1 MEIMEIIKQQEQP
14 SLAMLQ
20 TKLMTI
26 LSVREVREVFD
37 CGESVVEAFS
47 PSSQYSIVQ
56 NEHNVWFGKYPS
68 LVTINIAFPKTSEGL
83 VVKMLF
89 DLEKHICAS
98 KKLDEIQFIQL
109 SQMIVSE
116 FYFLK
121 ISELILFF
129 WKCKS
134 GEIGKFYGQIDPLNL
149 LEWLRNFVYEYR
161 KDAIDADFQRIKDAY
176 NRWHD
181 EGAVKGRDFLRELP
195 AIMKALNSKE
205 DPESEKMP
213 SSNTDKILESAMGLV
228 NNTAGLS
235 KADQEAISKIWEKKY
250 GCTPQEYINKQKK

>member
-1 MEIMEIIKQQEQP
+1 
-14 SLAMLQ
+14 MLQ

-26 LSVREVREVFD
+26 LSVREVRELFD
-37 CGESVVEAFS
+37 DGDSVVKAFS

-56 NEHNVWFGKYPS
+56 NEHNVWFGEYPS
-68 LVTINIAFPKTSEGL
+68 LVTINIAFPGVSEGL

-98 KKLDEIQFIQL
+98 KELTSLQFIQL
-109 SQMIVSE
+109 AQMIVSE

-134 GEIGKFYGQIDPLNL
+134 GEMGKFYGQIDPLNL
-149 LEWLRNFVYEYR
+149 LEWLRSFVYGYR
-161 KDAIDADFQRIKDAY
+161 KDAIDTEFQKLEDAY

-181 EGAVKGRDFLRELP
+181 EGAVKGRDFNLQLP
-195 AIMKALNSKE
+195 SIMKAINSKE
-205 DPESEKMP
+205 DPKSEKTSP
-213 SSNTDKILESAMGLV
+213 SSSDKILESAMGLV

-235 KADQEAISKIWEKKY
+235 TADQEAVCKIWEKKC
-250 GCTPQEYINKQKK
+250 GCTPQEYITNHKK